1 MTQLYVT
8 QSRYWMLHLAT
19 SDFQLEICF
28 LHYLAIG
35 LLSYM
40 YTFWEVSPV
49 LGFHNTSQ
57 MALSFSCHSLFS
69 LPHPSL
75 VPIHI

>member
-1 MTQLYVT
+1 MTQLYVA
-8 QSRYWMLHLAT
+8 QFQYWMLHLAT
-19 SDFQLEICF
+19 RDFQLKICF
-28 LHYLAIG
+28 LHYLVIG

-40 YTFWEVSPV
+40 YIFWEVSTV

-57 MALSFSCHSLFS
+57 MAPSFICHSLFS

-75 VPIHI
+75 LPIHI